1 MLECKYSKIKYNIIG
16 GNYLIEL
23 NKLYNEDCMVTMNN
37 IKDKEINCIITSPP
51 YNLGG
56 DFHTFVNGKR
66 VTYGD
71 YNTYKDKLTEEDYQ
85 NWQINILN
93 ECHRILKDDGFM
105 FYNHKNRI
113 VKGSIISPLDWIHKS
128 KFNVYQ
134 IVILNLKST
143 ANVDKRRFFPVY
155 ELLFILNKSTKIKLN
170 NTDCLTDVWEMK
182 KVSRKISGHPATFHI
197 DLPMRCI
204 SASTKEG
211 DIVYDPFSGVSTTAI
226 ACINTNRN
234 YICSE
239 IDEYYWKL
247 SNDRILNINI

>member
-1 MLECKYSKIKYNIIG
+1 M
-16 GNYLIEL
+16 IEI
-23 NKLYNEDCMVTMNN
+23 NKVYNEDCMVTMSK
-37 IKDKEINCIITSPP
+37 IKEQEVNCIITSPP

-66 VTYGD
+66 ITYGD
-71 YNTYKDKLTEEDYQ
+71 YNKYKDKLTEEDYQ
-85 NWQINILN
+85 NWQIEVLN

-113 VKGSIISPLDWIHKS
+113 VKGSIISPLDWIYKS

-134 IVILNLKST
+134 IIILNLKST

-170 NTDCLTDVWEMK
+170 NIECLTDVWEMK

-197 DLPMRCI
+197 NLPIRCI
-204 SASTKEG
+204 NASTQEG
-211 DIVYDPFSGVSTTAI
+211 DVVYDPFMGSGTTSE
-226 ACINTNRN
+226 ACIHINRN
-234 YICSE
+234 FIGSE
-239 IDEYYWKL
+239 IDEKYCELIHKRLGKYSEEDISCQK
-247 SNDRILNINI
+247 SV